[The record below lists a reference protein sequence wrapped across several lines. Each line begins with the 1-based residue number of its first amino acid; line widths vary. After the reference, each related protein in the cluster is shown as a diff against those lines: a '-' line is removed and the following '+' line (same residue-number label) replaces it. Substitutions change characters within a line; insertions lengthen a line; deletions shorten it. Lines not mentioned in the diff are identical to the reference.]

1 MSALSDS
8 IKSLLQFLDKEG
20 LKPPTAAA
28 RVVEATRDTRA
39 DARGRLQIRREDLHT
54 PEEYKQRFDE
64 LLSAGLPW
72 INVSCYGVYEGALVI
87 VIEASK
93 SRRRSRRTSIN
104 YSGPAA
110 SVVENGWNVNTM
122 VTIA

>member
-87 VIEASK
+87 VIPNQDAARGGHRSTI
-93 SRRRSRRTSIN
+93 RGRQRRSSKTDGTSIR
-104 YSGPAA
+104 
-110 SVVENGWNVNTM
+110 W
-122 VTIA
+122 